1 MKSFFVPIIIGF
13 NYFVGF
19 FYGFVNILYTALISI
34 AFFSIVA
41 HIRKIKYSPFREH
54 QFSPEVPPVSI
65 LIPAYNEGTI
75 LFRTIQSIL
84 NLNYPYCEAV
94 VINDGSTDNTLDLL
108 VRKYKLK
115 RIDLVY
121 RNLIKTMPIR
131 GFYYNKDIPNLLII
145 DKEQG
150 GKSDALNCGTNASHS
165 PYVCSV
171 DADTLMEPDALL
183 RLMTAVMESTVP
195 VVACGGVIRV
205 INGVTIEDDRIKEI
219 GLPKKWLGI
228 FQIVE
233 YLRSFL
239 FGRVGLDSVHGTM
252 ILSGAFSMFQKQAVI
267 EVGGFDVENVCED
280 MEIIV
285 RMHKQKLLDKKPYAV
300 RFISDPI
307 CWTEVPETMKQLGK
321 QRRRWHLGLIQTMMK
336 HKSMI
341 FNPRYG
347 RIGTLAMPFFF
358 FAEMLSPMIE
368 VLGYAAVIGAFI
380 FDIIN
385 INFFI
390 LFLFLAIF
398 YGVFL
403 SVASV
408 FLEEMTYRRYPGW
421 EHLFIL
427 LLFGVL
433 ENFGYRQINSFWRFL
448 AFFQYLFGKQQWEFS
463 RKQQEREKQVH
474 AT

>member
-1 MKSFFVPIIIGF
+1 MKSFFIPIIVGF

-34 AFFSIVA
+34 AFVSILA

-54 QFSPEVPPVSI
+54 QFSPEVPPVSV
-65 LIPAYNEGTI
+65 LIPAYNEGAI
-75 LFRTIQSIL
+75 VFRTIQSIL

-94 VINDGSTDNTLDLL
+94 VINDGSSDDTLNLL
-108 VRKYKLK
+108 IRKYSLK

-121 RNLIKTMPIR
+121 RSILKTKPIR
-131 GFYYNKDIPNLLII
+131 GFYYNKDIPNLLVI

-150 GKSDALNCGTNASHS
+150 GKSDALNCGINVCHS
-165 PYVCSV
+165 PYICSF
-171 DADTLMEPDALL
+171 DAYTLMEPDALL
-183 RLMTAVMESTVP
+183 RLMTTVMESATP
-195 VVACGGVIRV
+195 VIACGGVVRV
-205 INGVTIEDDRIKEI
+205 INGVTIEDDRIKKI
-219 GLPKKWLGI
+219 GLPKKGLGI

-233 YLRSFL
+233 YLRGFL
-239 FGRVGLDSVHGTM
+239 FGRVGLDSIRGTL
-252 ILSGAFSMFQKQAVI
+252 ILSGAFSMFQKQAVLD
-267 EVGGFDVENVCED
+267 VGGFDLKNVCED

-285 RMHKQKLLDKKPYAV
+285 RLHKQRLLDKKPYAI
-300 RFISDPI
+300 RFITDPI

-336 HKSMI
+336 YKTMI

-347 RIGTLAMPFFF
+347 RIGILAMPYYF
-358 FAEMLSPMIE
+358 FAEMLSPLIE
-368 VLGYAAVIGAFI
+368 VLGYVAMIGAYI
-380 FDIIN
+380 FGIIN
-385 INFFI
+385 FKFFV

-408 FLEEMTYRRYPGW
+408 FLEEMTYRRYPEW

-448 AFFQYLFGKQQWEFS
+448 AFFQYLFGKQRWEYS
-463 RKQQEREKQVH
+463 RQRRQKGKPAH
-474 AT
+474 AA

>member
-1 MKSFFVPIIIGF
+1 MKSFFVPFIVGF

-19 FYGFVNILYTALISI
+19 FYGFVNILYTMLISI
-34 AFFSIVA
+34 AFVVVIA
-41 HIRKIKYSPFREH
+41 HIRKVKYSPYREH
-54 QFSPEVPPVSI
+54 QFSSEVPPVSV
-65 LIPAYNEGTI
+65 LIPAYNEGPI
-75 LFRTIQSIL
+75 IFRTIKSIL
-84 NLNYPYCEAV
+84 NLNYPYHEV
-94 VINDGSTDNTLDLL
+94 IVINDGSTGNTLDLL
-108 VRKYKLK
+108 VREYKLK

-121 RNLIKTMPIR
+121 RNLIQTKPIR
-131 GFYYNKDIPNLLII
+131 GFYYNKDIPNLLVI

-150 GKSDALNCGTNASHS
+150 GKSDALNCGTNASHN
-165 PYVCSV
+165 PYICSV

-183 RLMTAVMESTVP
+183 RLMSSVMESTVP
-195 VVACGGVIRV
+195 VVACGGVVRV
-205 INGVTIEDDRIKEI
+205 INGVTIEDDKIKEI

-239 FGRVGLDSVHGTM
+239 FGRVGMDSVQGTL
-252 ILSGAFSMFQKQAVI
+252 ILSGALSMFQKQTVI
-267 EVGGFDVENVCED
+267 EVGGFDVNNVCED

-285 RMHKQKLLDKKPYAV
+285 RIHKQKRLEKKPYAI
-300 RFISDPI
+300 RFITDPI

-336 HKSMI
+336 YKSMI

-347 RIGTLAMPFFF
+347 TVGILAMPFFF
-358 FAEMLSPMIE
+358 FAEMLSPVIE
-368 VLGYAAVIGAFI
+368 VLGYVAMTGAFI
-380 FDIIN
+380 FNIIN
-385 INFFI
+385 LKFFL
-390 LFLFLAIF
+390 LFLFLAVF

-433 ENFGYRQINSFWRFL
+433 ENFGYRQINTFWRFL
-448 AFFQYLFGKQQWEFS
+448 AFFQYLFGTQKWEYT
-463 RKQQEREKQVH
+463 RQRRPKGKPAH
-474 AT
+474 AI

>member
-1 MKSFFVPIIIGF
+1 MKSFFIPIIVGF

-34 AFFSIVA
+34 AFFVVLA
-41 HIRKIKYSPFREH
+41 HIRKVKYSPYREH
-54 QFSPEVPPVSI
+54 QYSPEVPPVSI
-65 LIPAYNEGTI
+65 IVPAYNEGTI
-75 LFRTIQSIL
+75 MFRTIQSIL
-84 NLNYPYCEAV
+84 NLNYPYCEAI
-94 VINDGSTDNTLDLL
+94 VINDGSTDDTLGLL
-108 VRKYKLK
+108 IKKYKLK

-121 RNLIKTMPIR
+121 RNIIQTMPIR
-131 GFYYNKDIPNLLII
+131 GFYYSKDIPNLLVI
-145 DKEQG
+145 DKERG
-150 GKSDALNCGTNASHS
+150 GKSDALNCGTNASHN

-171 DADTLMEPDALL
+171 DADTLIEPDALL
-183 RLMTAVMESTVP
+183 RLMSAVMESTVP
-195 VVACGGVIRV
+195 VVACGGVVRV
-205 INGVTIEDDRIKEI
+205 INGVTVENDTIKEI

-239 FGRVGLDSVHGTM
+239 FGRVGMDSVNGTM

-267 EVGGFDVENVCED
+267 DVGGFDVNNVCED
-280 MEIIV
+280 MEIVV
-285 RMHKQKLLDKKPYAV
+285 RIHKQKRLDKKPYAI
-300 RFISDPI
+300 RFITDPI
-307 CWTEVPETMKQLGK
+307 CWTEVPETMKQLGQ

-347 RIGTLAMPFFF
+347 RVGIIAMPFFF
-358 FAEMLSPMIE
+358 FAEMLSPVIE
-368 VLGYAAVIGAFI
+368 ILGYAAMTGAFI

-385 INFFI
+385 FKFFL
-390 LFLFLAIF
+390 LFLFLAVF

-408 FLEEMTYRRYPGW
+408 FLEEMTYKRYPGW
-421 EHLFIL
+421 GHLFIL

-433 ENFGYRQINSFWRFL
+433 ENFGYRQINTFWRFR
-448 AFFQYLFGKQQWEFS
+448 AFFRYFLGMNHWEFS
-463 RKQQEREKQVH
+463 RRRQQKGNQIH